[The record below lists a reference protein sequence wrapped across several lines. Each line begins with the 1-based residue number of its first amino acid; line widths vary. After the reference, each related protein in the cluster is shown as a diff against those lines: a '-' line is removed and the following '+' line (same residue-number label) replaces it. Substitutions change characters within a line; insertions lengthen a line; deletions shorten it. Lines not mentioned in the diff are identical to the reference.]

1 MNVSLGSLNII
12 KVEDYVAEVYNNNP
26 SYVDSNSKA
35 NIAIAMV
42 MRTKSESYATVNF
55 VGGTANGS
63 VALPSSSGLT
73 YERLAYSKR
82 VLFFPTYYNYFFATK
97 ASALSSTTQPAIEKI
112 TRSA

>member
-1 MNVSLGSLNII
+1 
-12 KVEDYVAEVYNNNP
+12 
-26 SYVDSNSKA
+26 
-35 NIAIAMV
+35 MV

-73 YERLAYSKR
+73 YERLAYSKK
-82 VLFFPTYYNYFFATK
+82 VLFTTYYNYFFATK